1 MKNKILVGLAIV
13 IIIGIII
20 ITFLGFNVDICYR
33 NYNLVDIKIG
43 QDFNINDIK
52 QITNEVFPKKSV
64 EIQKA
69 GVYSDN
75 LVIKVNEISDEQKN
89 TLNTKINEKYGI
101 NNTVDD
107 IQVHYIPSNRL
118 RDIIKPYIV
127 PMLITTALILV
138 YISIRFRKIG
148 IGKVLSQA
156 IILTIIAEALYISI
170 IAITRFPI
178 NRLVIPVAIV
188 IYITIITVLTGMF
201 EKQKKLLEK

>member
-1 MKNKILVGLAIV
+1 M
-13 IIIGIII
+13 
-20 ITFLGFNVDICYR
+20 
-33 NYNLVDIKIG
+33 
-43 QDFNINDIK
+43 
-52 QITNEVFPKKSV
+52 EKK
-64 EIQKA
+64 
-69 GVYSDN
+69 
-75 LVIKVNEISDEQKN
+75 ISDEQKN